1 MNNEQFNYF
10 TKHNDNSLVPAL
22 TTLIDEEIDKHD
34 IIN

>member
-10 TKHNDNSLVPAL
+10 TKHNDNNLAPAL
-22 TTLIDEEIDKHD
+22 TALIDEEIDKHD